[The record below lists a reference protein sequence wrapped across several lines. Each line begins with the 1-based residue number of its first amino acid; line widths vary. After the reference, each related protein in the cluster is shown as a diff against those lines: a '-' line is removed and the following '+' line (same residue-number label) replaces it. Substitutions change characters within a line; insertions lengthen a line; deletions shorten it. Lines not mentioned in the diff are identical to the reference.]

1 MPAALPWPP
10 AQVELIQPIQKET
23 FPNTVLAFRGDGR
36 KAAESGH
43 MSSVIK
49 LPRKI

>member
-23 FPNTVLAFRGDGR
+23 FPNTVLAFPGDGR